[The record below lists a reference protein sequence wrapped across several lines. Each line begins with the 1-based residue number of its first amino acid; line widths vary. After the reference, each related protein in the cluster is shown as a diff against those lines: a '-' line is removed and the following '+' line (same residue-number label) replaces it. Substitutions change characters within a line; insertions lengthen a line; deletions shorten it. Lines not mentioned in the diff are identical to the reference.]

1 MSAPCPVYGF
11 VVSVVFDAR
20 TTDAQRAALMDDLID
35 TLEAGDLL
43 MGGRGDRVLEYVINR
58 EGDQATEADRQ
69 RVLAWAARWSE
80 SGVIMVSDLVDLSEA
95 VGDNRMHR

>member
-11 VVSVVFDAR
+11 VVSVVLDAH
-20 TTDAQRAALMDDLID
+20 TTDAQRTALMDDLID

-69 RVLAWAARWSE
+69 RVVAWAARWSDR
-80 SGVIMVSDLVDLSEA
+80 GVITVSDLVDLSEA
-95 VGDNRMHR
+95 V